1 MSATHG
7 DTTQQRWMIY
17 GANGFTGVLVA
28 EEAKRRGHRP
38 VLAGRNAEKLK
49 PLAARLGLAWQV
61 VDLTDPV
68 ALTQALAE
76 VDLVFHAAGPFV
88 DTSAAMVS
96 ACLATGTHYV
106 DITGEV
112 SVFRET
118 FALDAQARAINVV
131 LMSGVGFDVVPTD
144 CLAAYVAK
152 HLPGIVS
159 LEIAIAGVGGVTA
172 GTAKSMLD
180 GAGAG
185 VLARR
190 NGALVAQAFGKGG
203 KRVRFSDR
211 ERSVLPIP
219 WGDLESAYRSTG
231 VPNIT
236 TYMAFPRQL
245 AEGAASAWPLAA
257 AGAPVLKLLLG
268 QPKIRGALGKLID
281 SQVKGPSAE
290 QREAGR
296 SYVWVRG
303 ADAEGETREAWLE
316 VAEAYTFTARS
327 GVLAVERIL
336 AAPALCGALT
346 PAQGF
351 GEDFV
356 LDVEGSRRLDAISEG

>member
-1 MSATHG
+1 
-7 DTTQQRWMIY
+7 
-17 GANGFTGVLVA
+17 
-28 EEAKRRGHRP
+28 
-38 VLAGRNAEKLK
+38 VLAGRNADKLK
-49 PLAARLGLAWQV
+49 PLAARLGLPFQV
-61 VDLTDPV
+61 VDLTDGA
-68 ALTQALAE
+68 ALEQALAE
-76 VDLVFHAAGPFV
+76 VHLVFHAAGPFV
-88 DTSAAMVS
+88 DTSAAMLR

-112 SVFRET
+112 SVFRDT
-118 FALDAQARAINVV
+118 FALDAEARTTGVV

-144 CLAAYVAK
+144 CLAAYVARR
-152 HLPGIVS
+152 LPGIVS
-159 LEIAIAGVGGVTA
+159 LEIAIAGMAGVTA
-172 GTAKSMLD
+172 GTAKSILD
-180 GAGAG
+180 GVGAG

-190 NGALVAQAFGKGG
+190 HGELVAQAFGKGG

-219 WGDLESAYRSTG
+219 WGDLETAYRSTG

-236 TYMAFPRQL
+236 TYMAVPRGL
-245 AEGAASAWPLAA
+245 AEGAASTWPLAA

-281 SQVKGPSAE
+281 SQVEGPSAQ
-290 QREAGR
+290 QRATGR
-296 SYVWVRG
+296 SHVWVRG
-303 ADAEGETREAWLE
+303 ADAEGKTREAWLE

-336 AAPALCGALT
+336 AAQARRGTQHFDAATDLRGALT

-356 LDVEGSRRLDAISEG
+356 LEVEGSRRMDAVSVG